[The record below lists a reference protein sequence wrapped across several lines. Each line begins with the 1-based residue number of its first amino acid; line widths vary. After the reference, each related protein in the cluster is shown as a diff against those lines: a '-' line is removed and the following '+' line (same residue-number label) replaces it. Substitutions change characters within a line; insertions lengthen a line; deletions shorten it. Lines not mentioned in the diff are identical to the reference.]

1 MTIRT
6 TFLSLILATL
16 VGGTAAVAKPA
27 PPAPA
32 PAPTAA
38 AAKRV
43 EIAVTRKGF
52 TPDHI
57 AVKKDQ
63 PVILSFTRKT
73 DATCAKTVVV
83 ELGDGNKVQK
93 DLPLDKTV
101 EVAATFTKAGELSYA
116 CGMDMVHGVLTV
128 Q

>member
-16 VGGTAAVAKPA
+16 IGGTTAVATPA

-32 PAPTAA
+32 TATATAA
-38 AAKRV
+38 NRV

-63 PVILSFTRKT
+63 PVILAFTRKT
-73 DATCAKTVVV
+73 DATCAKNVVV
-83 ELGDGNKVQK
+83 ELGDGKKVQK

-101 EVAATFTKAGELSYA
+101 EVAATFSKAGELSYA
-116 CGMDMVHGVLTV
+116 CGMDMVRGVLTV